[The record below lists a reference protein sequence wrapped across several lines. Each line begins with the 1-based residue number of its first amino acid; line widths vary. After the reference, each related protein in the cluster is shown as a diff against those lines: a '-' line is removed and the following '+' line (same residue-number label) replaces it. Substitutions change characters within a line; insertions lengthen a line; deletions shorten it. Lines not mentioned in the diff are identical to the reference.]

1 MKRIA
6 LIATVYGNP
15 STAQDIADRF
25 LVGYPWKGAWRRPD
39 MQVVSAYIDQRREAD
54 LSGARAT
61 EFGFTLYPSIAEAL
75 RCGGERL
82 AIDAVLLVAAD
93 GDYPKNEKGQLLYPR
108 YEFFKRC
115 VEVFEKDGRAVPVY
129 NYGHLSTSFGQAKW
143 MVDASK
149 RLRFP
154 VLAGSTLPLTW
165 RLPDLELPHGCEI
178 EDALMVGAG
187 ESDTMD
193 SQALEVMQCMI
204 ERRKGGETGVR
215 SVQMIEGDAV
225 WKAGEEGRWSKER
238 LQSAL
243 SRSDTPMG
251 LSQKDART
259 QDLATNGQLPVLAT
273 NPAAYFIEYRNG
285 LKATLLMLT
294 GALKDFNFAAQV
306 RGLGPRSCQ
315 FLPTPIPNLNS
326 SAALANKIEEMFE
339 TGRAPYPVERM
350 LLVSGMIE
358 SCFGSRLRG
367 HVRIETPHLDIR
379 YQAPR
384 ESQHARA

>member
-1 MKRIA
+1 
-6 LIATVYGNP
+6 
-15 STAQDIADRF
+15 
-25 LVGYPWKGAWRRPD
+25 
-39 MQVVSAYIDQRREAD
+39 
-54 LSGARAT
+54 
-61 EFGFTLYPSIAEAL
+61 
-75 RCGGERL
+75 
-82 AIDAVLLVAAD
+82 
-93 GDYPKNEKGQLLYPR
+93 
-108 YEFFKRC
+108 
-115 VEVFEKDGRAVPVY
+115 
-129 NYGHLSTSFGQAKW
+129 
-143 MVDASK
+143 
-149 RLRFP
+149 
-154 VLAGSTLPLTW
+154 
-165 RLPDLELPHGCEI
+165 
-178 EDALMVGAG
+178 
-187 ESDTMD
+187 MD